1 MSEYILLMS
10 TAPSEEEAEKL
21 GKGMVE
27 KGLIA
32 CVNILPKIRSVY
44 KWKGKMCDEEEVL
57 IIMKSRKERFKE
69 IVEYINHHHSYDV
82 PEIISLSISAGS
94 KEYLAWIDEI
104 CG

>member
-10 TAPSEEEAEKL
+10 TAPSEKEAEEL
-21 GKGMVE
+21 GKGMVG

-32 CVNILPKIRSVY
+32 CMNILPKIRSVY
-44 KWKGKMCDEEEVL
+44 KWKGKICDEGEVL
-57 IIMKSRKERFKE
+57 LIMKSRKERFQE

-82 PEIISLSISAGS
+82 PEIISLNISSGS
-94 KEYLAWIDEI
+94 SEYLAWIDGI